1 MRQLSILL
9 VAAHPADTFDH
20 CGGTLL
26 HHARRGDKIT
36 VVSVTHGLRI
46 HDIVVSEKFRFQKE
60 KPDKNE
66 IEKIIAERTQ
76 SKNAEVINAC
86 KILGVTDVR
95 FLNYEDGILLVTED
109 KIRDVAKVI
118 RDVRPDILITHY
130 PLTELFGCESAHGN
144 VGKIV
149 LHASQFAGEVDFDD
163 PNPSHRSAQTFFMAP
178 EEGTRP
184 SSNVLSGYTP
194 GYCDYYVNITDVVEE
209 KVRAL
214 DNMRSQQYDGNYAR
228 RTVEVCDGVQGQVIS
243 EAYAEGFIRFLPE
256 YGDYLNVCEGRLD
269 KQDEDEILTRK
280 RVSNFIAPYIK
291 L

>member
-1 MRQLSILL
+1 MRQLNILL

-36 VVSVTHGLRI
+36 AVSVTHGLRV
-46 HDIVVSEKFRFQKE
+46 HDIIVSEQFRFQKE

-66 IEKIIAERTQ
+66 IDKIISERKIA
-76 SKNAEVINAC
+76 KNAEVIKAC
-86 KILGVTDVR
+86 ELLGVNDVR

-109 KIRDVAKVI
+109 KIQDVAKVI
-118 RDVRPDILITHY
+118 RDVKPDVILTHY
-130 PLTELFGCESAHGN
+130 PLTELFGCGSAHGN

-149 LHASQFAGEVDFDD
+149 LHASHFAGMVDFDD
-163 PNPSHRSAQTFFMAP
+163 PNPSHRCAQIFFMAP

-184 SSNVLSGYTP
+184 SSNVLSGYAP

-209 KVRAL
+209 KVKAL
-214 DNMRSQQYDGNYAR
+214 DMMRSQQYGGDYAR
-228 RTVEVCDGVQGQVIS
+228 RTVEVCDGVQGGVIT
-243 EAYAEGFIRFLPE
+243 EAYAEGFIRYLPE
-256 YGDYLNVCEGRLD
+256 YGEYLNVCEGRLD

-280 RVSNFIAPYIK
+280 RVSRFIAPYVN